1 LYSWKA
7 TKMTEQH
14 PCNARILTTPYS
26 IGETILYD
34 SEECGK
40 PTTRHVWVD
49 DADARMYIC
58 GKCLTRWVSQK
69 QKNTNWYGWF
79 DCDTHKNTPAADS
92 PFYWDTLRKQFG
104 SLPLPELRKK
114 FLELKIEQ
122 TQAALKVAVKPHIIP
137 THKRLNLLRA
147 QLKSYS

>member
-1 LYSWKA
+1 MSTTYN
-7 TKMTEQH
+7 
-14 PCNARILTTPYS
+14 CNARILTNAYS

-40 PTTRHVWVD
+40 LTIRHVWVD
-49 DADARMYIC
+49 EADAKMYIC

-69 QKNTNWYGWF
+69 RTDTTWYGWF
-79 DCDTHKNTPAADS
+79 DCDTLPNSPAAES
-92 PFYWDTLRKQFG
+92 PFYWNTLRKQFG
-104 SLPLPELRKK
+104 NLLLPELRKK

-137 THKRLNLLRA
+137 THKRLTLLRK
-147 QLKSYS
+147 QMEKISK